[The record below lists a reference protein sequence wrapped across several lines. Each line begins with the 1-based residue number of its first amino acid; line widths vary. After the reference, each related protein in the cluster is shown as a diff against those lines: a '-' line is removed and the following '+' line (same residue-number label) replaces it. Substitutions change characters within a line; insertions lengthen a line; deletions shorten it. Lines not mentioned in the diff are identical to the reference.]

1 MGILK
6 NLTISATGT
15 LAFAPV
21 QLRKWTEAHSG
32 RWTPTPGRGTTHLI
46 ASKDAWKKKTDAVR
60 AALDAGAFV
69 VSYDWL
75 EDSLQK
81 GRRLSEKKYEWSFL
95 RQQRKMR
102 RDMVKLGERYDGELP
117 PVLVLVVMVVEGQ
130 LG

>member
-1 MGILK
+1 
-6 NLTISATGT
+6 
-15 LAFAPV
+15 
-21 QLRKWTEAHSG
+21 
-32 RWTPTPGRGTTHLI
+32 
-46 ASKDAWKKKTDAVR
+46 VR